1 MRISIVVTA
10 AALMFAAAPAHAY
23 ENFIPLGHNY
33 APGENELPRL
43 DSDQDRVNSQV
54 DIYESEIYNR
64 QRDLKEFSTQMNS
77 YSAGQTPSGS
87 SDFID
92 Y

>member
-1 MRISIVVTA
+1 MRNSFLA
-10 AALMFAAAPAHAY
+10 AAAILAIATAPALAY
-23 ENFIPLGHNY
+23 ENFIPMGQSY
-33 APGENELPRL
+33 SPGENELPRL
-43 DSDQDRVNSQV
+43 DSEQDRLNSQV

-64 QRDLKEFSTQMNS
+64 QRELKEFSTQMNS
-77 YSAGQTPSGS
+77 YSLGQTPSGT

>member
-1 MRISIVVTA
+1 MRLTLLA
-10 AALMFAAAPAHAY
+10 AAATLVLASPQALAY
-23 ENFIPLGHNY
+23 ENFIPMGQSY
-33 APGENELPRL
+33 SPGVNELPRL
-43 DSDQDRVNSQV
+43 DSEQDRLNSQV

-64 QRDLKEFSTQMNS
+64 QRELKEFSTQMNS
-77 YSAGQTPSGS
+77 YSLGQTPSGT

>member
-1 MRISIVVTA
+1 MRLTLLAVVATL
-10 AALMFAAAPAHAY
+10 ALASSQAHAY
-23 ENFIPLGHNY
+23 ENFIPMGQSY

-43 DSDQDRVNSQV
+43 DSEQDRLNSQV

-77 YSAGQTPSGS
+77 YSLGRTPSGS